1 MSVTTILICVLYLL
15 GLSSFAF
22 GNHAGR
28 VNNFKEMS
36 VIAQVV
42 LCATWPLW
50 SLIGLIWAACKN
62 ENPMT

>member
-1 MSVTTILICVLYLL
+1 MNVANTLICVLYLL

-28 VNNFKEMS
+28 VNDFKEMP
-36 VIAQVV
+36 VIAQAV
-42 LCATWPLW
+42 LCATWPVW
-50 SLIGLIWAACKN
+50 SLIGLIWAACKD